1 MSIPNILSEFF
12 KNAVNNKVDKEL
24 TPVKYLIFFNLLP
37 HCHQSSEK
45 PCLWA
50 KSGGSKV
57 AACGS
62 KITFLDYFRSKKHS
76 KSTENSYY
84 LSVHQ
89 YTTMF
94 TIIIFLIFSK
104 QENNFKQAARGR
116 GTGSSSGRNRQF
128 EGLDQAALRLHVA
141 NEWKVCSKRHESR
154 LLTIVK

>member
-12 KNAVNNKVDKEL
+12 KNAANNKVDKGL
-24 TPVKYLIFFNLLP
+24 PPVKYLNFFNLLP

-57 AACGS
+57 AAGGS
-62 KITFLDYFRSKKHS
+62 KITFLDYFRFKKHS

-104 QENNFKQAARGR
+104 
-116 GTGSSSGRNRQF
+116 
-128 EGLDQAALRLHVA
+128 
-141 NEWKVCSKRHESR
+141 
-154 LLTIVK
+154 